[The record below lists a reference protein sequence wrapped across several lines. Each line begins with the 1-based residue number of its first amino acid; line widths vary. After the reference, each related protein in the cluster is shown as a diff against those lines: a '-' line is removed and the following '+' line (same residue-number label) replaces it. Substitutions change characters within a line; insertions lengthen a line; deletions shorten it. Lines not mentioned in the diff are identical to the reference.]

1 MLHILQS
8 QVHFCKQISLYKTW
22 AGHVAKAVEK
32 KSSKLK
38 VKLCIF
44 FPSLTQRLLLN

>member
-22 AGHVAKAVEK
+22 ADHVVSVMKPRE
-32 KSSKLK
+32 
-38 VKLCIF
+38 
-44 FPSLTQRLLLN
+44 